1 MEEVR
6 EIVSFLL
13 CPMEGSHRIEL
24 VMMSFRH
31 LFVKNERIV
40 KQCERWPFRAA
51 VGDAFLLYFSK
62 EGLC

>member
-13 CPMEGSHRIEL
+13 CPIEESHRIEL

-40 KQCERWPFRAA
+40 KQ
-51 VGDAFLLYFSK
+51 
-62 EGLC
+62 